1 MSTKKTKFASFSALL
16 LLFLSISPIPNAF
29 CLPTGFRDE
38 GVNFKSG
45 TTGFSFVPK
54 ENGAHM
60 LLICQRK
67 GEVIAMLEP
76 DTPDSQTVTVLDIEH
91 KVCRDGERGISQ
103 IQPHPNFLRNRY
115 IYLFYTYDK
124 HGNCEFSTTN
134 GPVNVVSRFRL
145 TEDLKM
151 VDEKILLQTSPL
163 PAKVHNAGDMVFG
176 NDGFLYVSIG
186 DGGEANVYSN
196 AQKLNT
202 LLGSIVRITDS
213 GGIPPDNPFRGDSD
227 SACSGEGATSSSRRC
242 SEIFAYGFRNPFR
255 FAMNPNEKG
264 FTQLFVSDVGG
275 ATWEEISEVTSQKPG
290 LNYGYRYREGPC
302 KRGSKSDCKPDDKYE
317 DPLYWYEHNSD
328 GDGAVTGGAFVP
340 NDIGWPQAYRNKFMF
355 ADFVFKK
362 IYLLERDGDWCR
374 NCNPPRP
381 EYERN
386 EFRSLDSIGQP
397 VQLTFGPYKNT
408 QALYYSV
415 WDPDGRYTIRRV
427 IYEGGDDS
435 SNNAPDAS
443 IKIEDRNYRVGE
455 DIVFDGSES
464 SDPDNHRLV
473 YRWDFGDG
481 DTSTLRVKT
490 KSYSRPGTYVVSL
503 TITDE
508 LGFGDKKYA
517 TVVVGNPPTPVIHSP
532 RPGTTFAV
540 GEVFTLVGSA
550 KDDDGNP
557 LSDSDLTWEVRQH
570 HNTHYHPFLEP
581 TKGNQITIPGAPSPE
596 DFEASTNSYL
606 EVLLTATDKDGVTS
620 TVTVDIMPKTKSI
633 YFSTDPPG
641 LEVILDGFDI
651 ETPKDRP
658 LEVITWINH
667 NLVIDVKDQKGYGF
681 DGLSNGVQSRHS
693 EIKIGDESDMFVIKF
708 SSPTSQERCSTIYD
722 ILCSTDELS
731 EFCAVIEAAGLR
743 NAFQSGAWTV
753 FAPTNQAFSEF
764 PTDLMQSEYVV
775 FSSGESRLEDVILF
789 HTSDTAVLFKNDL
802 PCVAGRNLVPSAIG
816 KDSRTLCDRH
826 VPRFQKG
833 KGNADNALPEIVNF
847 DIQACN
853 GVIHTINKILLFDN
867 LVPIL

>member
-1 MSTKKTKFASFSALL
+1 MSTKKTASFSALL

-29 CLPTGFRDE
+29 CLPAGFRDE

-45 TTGFSFVPK
+45 TKGFSFVPK
-54 ENGAHM
+54 ENGGHM
-60 LLICQRK
+60 LLVCQRK

-227 SACSGEGATSSSRRC
+227 SACSGEGATSSFRRC

-275 ATWEEISEVTSQKPG
+275 AAWEEISEVTSQKPG

-340 NDIGWPQAYRNKFMF
+340 NDIGWPQAYRNKLMF

-381 EYERN
+381 EYEKN

-427 IYEGGDDS
+427 IYEGGGDS

-473 YRWDFGDG
+473 YSYPFATTRDNLCRW
-481 DTSTLRVKT
+481 
-490 KSYSRPGTYVVSL
+490 
-503 TITDE
+503 
-508 LGFGDKKYA
+508 
-517 TVVVGNPPTPVIHSP
+517 
-532 RPGTTFAV
+532 
-540 GEVFTLVGSA
+540 EVFTLVGSA

-596 DFEASTNSYL
+596 DFEASINSYL

-667 NLVIDVKDQKGYGF
+667 NLVIDVKDQKGYEF

-708 SSPTSQERCSTIYD
+708 SSPTSQEGCSTIYD

-764 PTDLMQSEYVV
+764 PTDLMQSESVV

-802 PCVAGRNLVPSAIG
+802 PCVAGQNLVPSAIG

-853 GVIHTINKILLFDN
+853 GVIHTVNKILLFDK